1 MMKLP
6 TRTRKG
12 FHTAPLRWAA
22 TRARKKKR
30 LVQAAAA
37 TEGAQLLEFALVL
50 PFLLVFLV
58 GIIDFAGAYNLKQKE
73 ANAAREGAR
82 IAVSTNVTDITC
94 PNLIIPCSV
103 QAAAQAVAN
112 YMTNPGVDSS
122 CIDPSS
128 LTYTPYMTYSYT
140 CANGIS
146 LKVYRQYGYTY
157 TPSGGTPIAI
167 FGTKVTVTYPYT
179 WSFNNIIKLLVPGS
193 NIGLPATLTES
204 AVMKNLGTG

>member
-6 TRTRKG
+6 SQTGKSFYSPPFRRVASPVGKRTQ
-12 FHTAPLRWAA
+12 LI
-22 TRARKKKR
+22 
-30 LVQAAAA
+30 QAAAS
-37 TEGAQLLEFALVL
+37 TEGAQLLEFALAL

-58 GIIDFAGAYNLKQKE
+58 GIIDFAGAYLLKQKE

-94 PNLIIPCSV
+94 TSTTPCSI

-112 YMTNPGVDSS
+112 YMTNAGVDSS
-122 CIDPSS
+122 CISPSS

-140 CANGIS
+140 CTNGIS
-146 LKVYRQYGYTY
+146 LKIYREYGYTY
-157 TPSGGTPIAI
+157 TPSGGSPIAI

-179 WSFNNIIKLLVPGS
+179 WSFNKI
-193 NIGLPATLTES
+193 IGLLIPGANLALPSRLTES

>member
-6 TRTRKG
+6 SQTRKS
-12 FHTAPLRWAA
+12 FHAAPQQLAA
-22 TRARKKKR
+22 SWGHKKEG
-30 LVQAAAA
+30 LLQAAAA
-37 TEGAQLLEFALVL
+37 SEGAQLLEFALAL
-50 PFLLVFLV
+50 PLLLVLLM
-58 GIIDFAGAYNLKQKE
+58 GIIDFAGAYLLKQKE

-94 PNLIIPCSV
+94 TSIIPCSI

-112 YMTNPGVDSS
+112 YMTNAGVDSS

-128 LTYTPYMTYSYT
+128 LTYTPFMTYSYT

-146 LKVYRQYGYTY
+146 LKIYREYGYTY
-157 TPSGGTPIAI
+157 TPSGGSPIAI

-179 WSFNNIIKLLVPGS
+179 WSFNKIIKLLVPGA
-193 NIGLPATLTES
+193 NVGLPANLTES